1 MNLRMLGPWM
11 GAIRP
16 LICGVGLRGYKKPKE
31 IPMAVSGEQHDYIT
45 GSVAG
50 LLTLF
55 IIVVGLAL
63 VAAWFYGF

>member
-1 MNLRMLGPWM
+1 MVSVFAG
-11 GAIRP
+11 I
-16 LICGVGLRGYKKPKE
+16 KKPKE